1 MNRRNFLKVASL
13 LPFTAPWVASSNPIP
28 QTYRTNP
35 DTPNVLI
42 VVFDALSAL
51 NVSIYGYH
59 RETMPNLARFAERA
73 SVYHNHCSGGNF
85 TTPGTSSIFT
95 GTYPWTHRALN
106 LGATTTTTYASR
118 NIFSEFGQNN
128 YTRIGFSHNLWVTIL
143 LDSFQEHLE
152 EFILPSEIAI
162 LDYHLSDNIFKSDI
176 GLAFEAE
183 YRFLNKPGKMSN
195 SVFSSPIL
203 GSIKMFVNKMLEK
216 KYIQDFPRGLPGF
229 HDIVYT
235 LEDTIDWIIDK
246 LGNWPQPFLSYLH
259 MMPPHDP
266 YHTRKEFVNRFWD
279 DWQPTGKP
287 DHFFANYYGSQDE
300 LNAQR
305 VFYDEYILYVDSEFG
320 RLHDFLQDNAYY
332 ENTIVVFTSDHG
344 EMFERKIWNHNTP
357 TLYEPIIRVPLLI
370 SIPNETSRQDIYAPT
385 SCVDLLPTLL
395 HLTGR
400 SIPEWCEG
408 QVLPPYS
415 QREARPDR
423 SLFVVEAKEN
433 AKTQPLQ
440 KATIAMIN
448 GDYKLIYYR
457 GYDGYDNVFEL
468 FNLRHDPEE
477 LDDIFETR
485 TEVASELKKELLA
498 KIEEK
503 DKPFLDT
510 EGA

>member
-1 MNRRNFLKVASL
+1 MNRRNFLKIASL
-13 LPFTAPWVASSNPIP
+13 LPFSAPLVTSSQPGSRH
-28 QTYRTNP
+28 YRTNP

-51 NVSIYGYH
+51 DVSLYGYH

-73 SVYHNHCSGGNF
+73 TVYHNHFAGGNF

-106 LGATTTTTYASR
+106 LGATTTKTYTSR
-118 NIFSEFGQNN
+118 NVFSEFGQSN
-128 YTRIGFSHNLWVTIL
+128 YTRVGFSHNLWVTVL
-143 LDSFQEHLE
+143 LNSFQEHLE
-152 EFILPSEIAI
+152 EFILPGEIAI
-162 LDYHLSDNIFKSDI
+162 LDYHFSDDLFKKDF

-203 GSIKMFVNKMLEK
+203 ASLKKFINKMLEER
-216 KYIQDFPRGLPGF
+216 YIKDFPRGLPGF

-235 LEDTIDWIIDK
+235 LEDTMDWIMEN
-246 LGNWPQPFLSYLH
+246 LGGWSQPFLSYLH

-279 DWQPTGKP
+279 GWQPPEKP
-287 DHFFANYYGSQDE
+287 DHFFTNYYASQDE
-300 LNAQR
+300 LMAQR
-305 VFYDEYILYVDSEFG
+305 VFYDEYILYVDHEFG

-344 EMFERKIWNHNTP
+344 EMFERKIWSHITP
-357 TLYEPIIRVPLLI
+357 TLYEPVIRVPLLI
-370 SIPNETSRQDIYAPT
+370 STPNQTSRHDIYTPT

-395 HLTGR
+395 YLTGR

-408 QVLPPYS
+408 QVLPPNSQHESYS
-415 QREARPDR
+415 DR
-423 SLFVVEAKEN
+423 SLFIVEAKEN
-433 AKTQPLQ
+433 AKMQPLE
-440 KATIAMIN
+440 KATFAMIK
-448 GDYKLIYYR
+448 GGYKLIYYR
-457 GYDGYDNVFEL
+457 GYEGYDNVFEL
-468 FNLRHDPEE
+468 YNLKQDPEE
-477 LDDIFETR
+477 LENLFETR
-485 TEVASELKKELLA
+485 TIIASELKQELLA

-503 DKPFLDT
+503 DVPFVNT
-510 EGA
+510 

>member
-13 LPFTAPWVASSNPIP
+13 LSLTTPLVTSSKPISRG
-28 QTYRTNP
+28 YRTISE
-35 DTPNVLI
+35 TPNVLI

-51 NVSIYGYH
+51 DVSLYGYH
-59 RETMPNLARFAERA
+59 RETMPNLTRFAESA
-73 SVYHNHCSGGNF
+73 TVYHNHCTAGNF

-106 LGATTTTTYASR
+106 LGATTAKDYISR
-118 NIFSEFGQNN
+118 NIFSEFGQSS
-128 YTRIGFSHNLWVTIL
+128 YTRVGFSHNLWATIL
-143 LDSFQEHLE
+143 LNSFQEHLE
-152 EFILPSEIAI
+152 EFILPSEVAI
-162 LDYHLSDNIFKSDI
+162 LDYHISDNFFKKDF

-203 GSIKMFVNKMLEK
+203 ASLKRLINKRLEE
-216 KYIQDFPRGLPGF
+216 KYLQDFPRGLPGF

-246 LGNWPQPFLSYLH
+246 LETWSQPFLSYLH

-266 YHTRKEFVNRFWD
+266 YHTRKEFVNHFWD
-279 DWQPTGKP
+279 GWEPPGKP

-305 VFYDEYILYVDSEFG
+305 VFYDEYILYVDYEFG

-332 ENTIVVFTSDHG
+332 DNTIVVFTSDHG

-370 SIPNETSRQDIYAPT
+370 SIPNQTSRHDIYSPT

-395 HLTGR
+395 NLTGR
-400 SIPEWCEG
+400 LIPEWCEG
-408 QVLPPYS
+408 QVLPPFS
-415 QREARPDR
+415 QQVDRSDR

-433 AKTQPLQ
+433 AKMQPLQ
-440 KATIAMIN
+440 KATFAMIK

-457 GYDGYDNVFEL
+457 GYEGYDNVFEL
-468 FNLRHDPEE
+468 YNLRQDPEE
-477 LDDIFETR
+477 LEDIFRTR
-485 TEVASELKKELLA
+485 TEIASELKRELLA

-503 DKPFLDT
+503 DKIFLKK